1 MTLQIKSLC
10 GLGLLLQ
17 AASSTHSLHCCTITS
32 TPPSSE
38 SGLGHNGSH
47 IGLLCFLQTCL
58 LSSPLPPPPP
68 PIPSHIP
75 SCTPCRPLGNQG
87 LTAAMA
93 MKEAVQLKGG
103 LDVDGCHGNV
113 TSRRPP
119 LLFSLSTA
127 HKEPKLPWHDG
138 CRPVVRWL
146 IDKGADSGSPP
157 LIGPSAG

>member
-1 MTLQIKSLC
+1 M
-10 GLGLLLQ
+10 GGE
-17 AASSTHSLHCCTITS
+17 AAWDTMAVILDYCVFSKLVC
-32 TPPSSE
+32 PPP
-38 SGLGHNGSH
+38 
-47 IGLLCFLQTCL
+47 
-58 LSSPLPPPPP
+58 PLPPPPS
-68 PIPSHIP
+68 PSHIP
-75 SCTPCRPLGNQG
+75 SCTPRRPLGNQG

-119 LLFSLSTA
+119 PLFSLSTP
-127 HKEPKLPWHDG
+127 HKEPKLRWHDG

-146 IDKGADSGSPP
+146 IDKGADSGWLP